1 MHMYIKKQKII
12 DCDLKNILI
21 SLEVLLNRHKLQPWS
36 NLGLGLGL
44 GLGLLGH
51 SITRINI
58 LSLPFKGVDIKL
70 GLSISTFNTIPA
82 KSSLHWF

>member
-1 MHMYIKKQKII
+1 MCFY
-12 DCDLKNILI
+12 
-21 SLEVLLNRHKLQPWS
+21 E
-36 NLGLGLGL
+36 GLGLGL

-70 GLSISTFNTIPA
+70 GFYEGEKVCA
-82 KSSLHWF
+82 FHK